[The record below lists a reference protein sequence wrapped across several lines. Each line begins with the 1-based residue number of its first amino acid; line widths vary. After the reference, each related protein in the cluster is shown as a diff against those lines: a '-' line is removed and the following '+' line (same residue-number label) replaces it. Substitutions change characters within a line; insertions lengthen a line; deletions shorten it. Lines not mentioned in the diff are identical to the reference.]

1 MSLDPH
7 RDIVA
12 SNPKKYIQTFVALE
26 TKSRSLSNKDK
37 ETVKQYTILQLHHI
51 SVVADMGKAFWN
63 IGVKLDGKEAVWFL
77 WEDNSFGAT
86 SKLETWKIYN
96 FSEFIVDLAIRIM
109 FHLKETICYHL
120 KHYLEEHQDIDR
132 EIVNKMK
139 NSLFSKIFFKMIF

>member
-26 TKSRSLSNKDK
+26 TKSTSLSNKDK
-37 ETVKQYTILQLHHI
+37 ETVKQHTILQLHHI
-51 SVVADMGKAFWN
+51 SVVADMEKAFWN
-63 IGVKLDGKEAVWFL
+63 IGVQLDGKEAVWFL
-77 WEDNSFGAT
+77 REDNSFGAT

-120 KHYLEEHQDIDR
+120 KHYLEEH
-132 EIVNKMK
+132 
-139 NSLFSKIFFKMIF
+139 